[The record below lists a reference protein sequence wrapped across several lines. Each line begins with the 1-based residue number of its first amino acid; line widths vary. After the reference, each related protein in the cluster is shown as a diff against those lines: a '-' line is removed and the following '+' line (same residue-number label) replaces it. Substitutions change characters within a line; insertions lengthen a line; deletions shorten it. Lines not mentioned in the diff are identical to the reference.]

1 MVMLD
6 ATNAVTQISSGM
18 AKYMQ
23 RHSCAF
29 SECKRNLGMA
39 GLGRDGPKPA
49 GHTGTGSER
58 QNLLWRERERRG
70 SEGREGGRV
79 TKTEIFAAV
88 QSASP

>member
-49 GHTGTGSER
+49 GHTGR
-58 QNLLWRERERRG
+58 RETG

>member
-49 GHTGTGSER
+49 GHTGR
-58 QNLLWRERERRG
+58 RETG
-70 SEGREGGRV
+70 SEGREGQGVRDRICCGDR
-79 TKTEIFAAV
+79 ERERERE
-88 QSASP
+88 